1 MKKSNVYTKTGDAGS
16 TSLVGG
22 TRVSKTDARLEAY
35 GTVDEL
41 NAHLGW
47 LLELLLPDSADKEVL
62 LFVQNKLFVVGAQL
76 ATEHDCP
83 YKASMAHIEA
93 TDTLRIEQRID
104 EIDHLLPKHHQFV
117 LPSGSMGCAA
127 AHICRTVCRRAERCI
142 CTLSEQ
148 HPVATELLQFINR
161 LSDYLFVLSR
171 FLVING
177 GRDEI
182 FWNKDCK

>member
-1 MKKSNVYTKTGDAGS
+1 MKSKVYTKTGDAGS

-35 GTVDEL
+35 GTIDEL

-47 LLELLLPDSADKEVL
+47 LLELLPPDGDDKEVIH
-62 LFVQNKLFVVGAQL
+62 FIQNRLFVVGAQL
-76 ATEHDCP
+76 ATEHDSP
-83 YKASMAHIEA
+83 YKEQMAQLEKSDI
-93 TDTLRIEQRID
+93 LRIEHRID
-104 EIDHLLPKHHQFV
+104 EVDAQLPKHNQFV

-142 CTLSEQ
+142 CSLAEQ
-148 HPVATELLQFINR
+148 HTVDTVLLQFINR

-177 GRDEI
+177 GREEI
-182 FWNKDCK
+182 FWNKSCK